1 MLLLIAVLTLTKAKL
16 KMKKHSCC
24 DEFLMKIQNFDEML
38 LMSDLVSDQQI
49 HINVS
54 IYLFTL
60 IAKSMCIKQSKIIK
74 YII

>member
-1 MLLLIAVLTLTKAKL
+1 MLLLIAVLTSAKTKL

-24 DEFLMKIQNFDEML
+24 DEFLMKMQNFNEVL
-38 LMSDLVSDQQI
+38 LMLNLVSNQQI

-54 IYLFTL
+54 IHLFVL

-74 YII
+74 YMI